1 MEVIFLFL
9 TFTHYLF
16 HFYKYY
22 FFFYSDNLIIDNQDF
37 LGEKFDM

>member
-1 MEVIFLFL
+1 MEVIFLFFI
-9 TFTHYLF
+9 FTRF
-16 HFYKYY
+16 PFNFYKYY